1 MKTLDYLIDGAL
13 AGNSVKSIIEELTQ
27 LKQDRARGLAKR
39 YGVPLETLIEFGNID
54 PTANGAYMEWMAK
67 LAKAN
72 NNTLPVDGEA
82 FKAAVEKFEQIK
94 RLPAFTG
101 DKNIMSYRSY
111 EAFDDVL
118 SKSQGVQSNMT
129 IERGVKQLFAQVH
142 AKYPVL
148 DVEGQPIVKSGYYPW
163 IMSLAK
169 TKDIVLPEDGYKV
182 MDAIDAFEAAKD
194 NPKFTGSRQIGSYRT
209 LNSLTHALAEVEEDS
224 THVPIQARIEAE
236 GVEFMDSTIVNGHYY
251 DMYAVTTDKAASIQ
265 FAKDLF
271 PKGDV
276 GWCVKDPFFFNSQ
289 YHMGPKNPAFFFRR
303 DGIPLAL
310 MDRKSGHVMDTCDKP
325 AKPAL
330 IFELLYLNMPVDLK
344 KQILNIH
351 PWTRKQADDILN
363 LGVEK
368 TILKVFKSARGEGDP
383 AELANDAIEYWVH
396 FQQPDG
402 SWIKPPEDAMDE
414 IRTNPILASSFA
426 TRVHRK
432 RMPEFEPMIFANQRA
447 AISYYDELNEIKA
460 LPGGKFPELEPY
472 VLEYAKQGRFV
483 LAMNYAFRTHTDIP
497 GLAELFKEKNPK
509 VYPRYLSMVKAS
521 K

>member
-13 AGNSVKSIIEELTQ
+13 AGNSVKSLIEELTQ

-39 YGVPLETLIEFGNID
+39 YGVPIEVLNDFGNID

-72 NNTLPVDGEA
+72 NNQLPVDAETFREA
-82 FKAAVEKFEQIK
+82 VLKFEHVK

-101 DKNIMSYRSY
+101 DKNILSYRSY

-118 SKSQGVQSNMT
+118 SKAHGIQSNMDM
-129 IERGVKQLFAQVH
+129 ERNAKQLFAKVH

-148 DVEGQPIVKSGYYPW
+148 GADGQPIVKSGYYPW
-163 IMSLAK
+163 ILSLAK

-182 MDAIDAFEAAKD
+182 LDAIDEFEAAKT
-194 NPKFTGSRQIGSYRT
+194 NPKFTGSREIGQYRT
-209 LNSLTHALAEVEEDS
+209 LGSLTKALAEVASDS
-224 THVPIQARIEAE
+224 EKVPVQQRIVAD
-236 GVEFMDSTIVNGHYY
+236 GVEFLASTVANGHYY
-251 DMYAVTTDKAASIQ
+251 DMYAVTTEQAASVQ
-265 FAKDLF
+265 FAKGVF

-276 GWCVKDPFFFNSQ
+276 GWCVKDPSYFRQ
-289 YHMGPKNPAFFFRR
+289 YKMGPSNPAFFIRR

-310 MDRKSGHVMDTCDKP
+310 LDRRSGYVMDTCDKP

-330 IFELLYLNMPVDLK
+330 IFELLYLDMPDDLK
-344 KQILNIH
+344 QQILNIH
-351 PWTRKQADDILN
+351 PWTKKHAQDILN
-363 LGVEK
+363 IGVEA

-396 FQQPDG
+396 FQKPDG
-402 SWIKPPEDAMDE
+402 SWIKPPEEAMEE
-414 IRTNPILASSFA
+414 IRTNPVLAASFA

-447 AISYYDELNEIKA
+447 AISYYDELNVIKA
-460 LPGGKFPELEPY
+460 LPGGRLPEFEPY

-483 LAMNYAFRTHTDIP
+483 PAMNYAFHTHHDIP

-509 VYPRYLSMVKAS
+509 VFPRYISMVKPQ